1 MATYA
6 SKAHNFAAM
15 AYVSWTQSLKQ
26 VKQTKR
32 KHIMNSKAV
41 YNYKVTVGP

>member
-1 MATYA
+1 MCDLNPEP
-6 SKAHNFAAM
+6 KR
-15 AYVSWTQSLKQ
+15 

-41 YNYKVTVGP
+41 YKYKVTVGPQCIFVDY